1 MLQEFR
7 EFIDRGNIVELAV
20 AFVLGVTFASVIAA
34 ITDRLINPLIALL
47 LPGLDSLGELGT
59 FAENGSIGAVLA
71 ALINFLLVALV
82 LFFVVRGYNRLRRRE
97 DTVEDG
103 PPEPSEEVRLL
114 AEIRDSLR
122 R

>member
-1 MLQEFR
+1 VLQEFR

-20 AFVLGVTFASVIAA
+20 AFVLGVTFASVITA
-34 ITDRLINPLIALL
+34 ITDRLINPLIALV
-47 LPGLDSLGELGT
+47 LPGLDSLAALGT

-71 ALINFLLVALV
+71 AIINFLVVALV
-82 LFFVVRGYNRLRRRE
+82 LFFVVRAYNRMRRRE
-97 DTVEDG
+97 EPVEEA